1 MFVVFFNFVVVVVVD
16 VGFLFFW
23 FFWGVGGGC
32 CYRFVFHYHSFAKW
46 NISL

>member
-1 MFVVFFNFVVVVVVD
+1 MFVVFFNFVVVVVVVD
-16 VGFLFFW
+16 VGFLFCFV
-23 FFWGVGGGC
+23 FFGGVG